1 MTEKTRKV
9 SLRQRV
15 FSYLNLAPGAKY
27 SAVIKKFQKVPQG
40 VKVPSKFAIHKYF
53 YEYRKLPPD
62 KKTIKTN
69 QTRKK
74 GKKRAI
80 QTIKQS
86 FVNAE
91 EAAEDFKEFVGWV
104 DDKGGVHEGSA
115 FPPPI
120 NRDNIYCGILEY
132 ELQAFKTLYMNKNA
146 MLKWAREHGKT
157 YIAAW
162 FIEWSMSRMGEK
174 WLYFSS
180 TGIYIKVGNWI
191 YRWAKRAGTILKVTK
206 HERQNTYNRFELLN
220 GAELQIHEY
229 SSEKVVGEHGWNI
242 AMDDIVKKNWQA
254 KPSEEKKAE
263 NQWLYNLNYIGRKR
277 LFVFGTRKFEGD
289 LLEFLE
295 DRVKNLAVDIRTPYE
310 MEGEFPNWKP
320 KLDKKTQKEILIAPE
335 LHTHEELDEKKDDD
349 YDAFM
354 AEEMQDPRP
363 REGGEWTEDDI
374 HTVLTWGDIRLYD
387 MAAISVDPAWTIEQ
401 HSDFTGITVILKY
414 RLGRKFLVIRSVIK
428 KMKTNSWTDR
438 KGVKHIGVL
447 EAVEEMF
454 QWVKGT
460 FPYLN
465 AIIVPFEMN
474 SGGTVMVQQAN
485 TYSDIYEFA
494 THIVEVKHGPT
505 DPKKDRISAELGAP
519 IRKGNV
525 IFLQEIADRCDTK
538 TDLMYQIL
546 MFPNLKND
554 DGVDS
559 LGMGKDEL
567 NKHVRKD
574 APEGIRE
581 LIRIRR
587 EAQQILYE
595 EDWDKKMRM
604 PWMAKRVSKNAQL
617 RHQGMA
623 HLIKKKEKLKKIKP
637 PWEK

>member
-1 MTEKTRKV
+1 
-9 SLRQRV
+9 V
-15 FSYLNLAPGAKY
+15 FSHLQLHPKSKY
-27 SAVIKKFQKVPQG
+27 SNVIKKFTLDHKGRPNG
-40 VKVPSKFAIHKYF
+40 NSKWAVHKYF
-53 YEYRKLPPD
+53 YEFRNLPPERKLISTNKT
-62 KKTIKTN
+62 KKKEKKNTINIQK
-69 QTRKK
+69 QT
-74 GKKRAI
+74 
-80 QTIKQS
+80 
-86 FVNAE
+86 FLNVE
-91 EAAEDFKEFVGWV
+91 EAAEDFKEFVGYV
-104 DDKGGVHEGSA
+104 DDQGGVHEGQA

-120 NRDNIYCGILEY
+120 NKDNEYCGILGY
-132 ELQAFKTLYMNKNA
+132 ELDAFKKLYSNKNA

-162 FIEWSMSRMGEK
+162 FIEWSMSRFGEK

-191 YRWAKRAGTILKVTK
+191 YRWATREGMIRKVTK
-206 HERQNTYNRFELLN
+206 HERQNTYTRFELIN

-229 SSEKVVGEHGWNI
+229 MQEKVVGEHGWNI
-242 AMDDIVKKNWQA
+242 AMDDIVKKKWQA

-263 NQWLYNLNYIGRKR
+263 NQWLYSLNYIGRKR
-277 LFVFGTRKFEGD
+277 LFIFGTRKFEGD

-295 DRVKNLAVDIRTPYE
+295 DRVKNLCVDVRTPYE

-320 KLDKKTQKEILIAPE
+320 KLDKKTGKEILIAPE

-374 HTVLTWGDIRLYD
+374 HTVMTWGDIRLYD
-387 MAAISVDPAWTIEQ
+387 MAAISVDPAWTIEE
-401 HSDFTGITVILKY
+401 HSDYTGITVILKY

-428 KMKTNSWTDR
+428 KMKTNTWIDR
-438 KGVKHIGVL
+438 KGVKHPGVL
-447 EAVEEMF
+447 ETVEELF
-454 QWVKGT
+454 QWVKAT
-460 FPYLN
+460 FIYLK

-474 SGGTVMVQQAN
+474 SGGTVMVQQAQ
-485 TYSDIYEFA
+485 TYSDVYEFSS
-494 THIVEVKHGPT
+494 HIVEVKHGPT

-525 IFLQEIADRCDTK
+525 LFLQEIADRCDNK
-538 TDLMYQIL
+538 DDLMYQIL

-574 APEGIRE
+574 APDSIRD
-581 LIRIRR
+581 LIRMRK
-587 EAQQILYE
+587 EAQQLIYE
-595 EDWDKKMRM
+595 NDWDNRM
-604 PWMAKRVSKNAQL
+604 TASGLIKRVDRNTQL
-617 RHQGMA
+617 RRQGMA
-623 HLIKKKEKLKKIKP
+623 HLIEKKEKLKEIET